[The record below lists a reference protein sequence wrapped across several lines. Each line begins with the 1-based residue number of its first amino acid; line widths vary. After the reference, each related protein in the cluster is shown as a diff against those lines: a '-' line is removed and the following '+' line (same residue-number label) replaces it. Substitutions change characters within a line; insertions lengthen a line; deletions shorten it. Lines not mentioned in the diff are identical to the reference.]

1 MLRILLL
8 VAMWCCTSGLA
19 KASEDMI
26 YVLTTLYQAGPDVR
40 TAASPNL
47 ERSEAFD
54 NLHKLCRTRGAENIR
69 VRMYLKRAGKQVTRD
84 YFATTGKGT
93 RDPCEAKVM
102 MPRRAE
108 AAKDGT
114 HLCFELPSGWT
125 LASQLVS
132 PKPGREA
139 CTLEGGLPAY
149 ALDPSNGTNPNG
161 GYGVFG
167 IVVAE

>member
-1 MLRILLL
+1 MR
-8 VAMWCCTSGLA
+8 VA
-19 KASEDMI
+19 
-26 YVLTTLYQAGPDVR
+26 AGPNVD
-40 TAASPNL
+40 
-47 ERSEAFD
+47 RSKAFD
-54 NLHKLCRTRGAENIR
+54 QLHKLCSANGAKGIR
-69 VRMYLKRAGKQVTRD
+69 VRMYLKRGGEKVTRD
-84 YFATTGKGT
+84 YFATTGKGP
-93 RDPCEAKVM
+93 RADCEAKVK
-102 MPRRAE
+102 MPRAE
-108 AAKDGT
+108 AEKDGT

-149 ALDPSNGTNPNG
+149 AKDPSKGIDPSG